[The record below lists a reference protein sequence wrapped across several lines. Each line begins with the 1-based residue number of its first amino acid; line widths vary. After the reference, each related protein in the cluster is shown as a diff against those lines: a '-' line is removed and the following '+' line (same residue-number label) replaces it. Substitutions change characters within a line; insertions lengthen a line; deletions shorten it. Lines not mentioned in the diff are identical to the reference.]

1 MLITSTDNKKIK
13 EIVKLKQKKY
23 RNLENKFI
31 IETENLIE
39 EAYLENRLEEVYI
52 LENENISLKLDC
64 PIYEVTSKVMD
75 KIKSVNTSNFIFIS
89 LLIL

>member
-52 LENENISLKLDC
+52 LENENISLKQAL
-64 PIYEVTSKVMD
+64 V
-75 KIKSVNTSNFIFIS
+75 
-89 LLIL
+89 

>member
-1 MLITSTDNKKIK
+1 MLITSADNKKIK

-52 LENENISLKLDC
+52 L
-64 PIYEVTSKVMD
+64 
-75 KIKSVNTSNFIFIS
+75 
-89 LLIL
+89 

>member
-39 EAYLENRLEEVYI
+39 EAYLENRL
-52 LENENISLKLDC
+52 
-64 PIYEVTSKVMD
+64 
-75 KIKSVNTSNFIFIS
+75 
-89 LLIL
+89 